1 MQSVQAYAVFVVC
14 CVLHCTTGQNPGTR
28 FTQAPPSTVS
38 GILGYDVTF
47 HWTFSFAVVKDW
59 NDFEQIFWG
68 MTDND
73 KRVTD
78 KYMTV
83 LKDGTAKVNYQLQP
97 SSLQSRLGVTKN
109 ISKDRCILDFVLKN
123 VTRRD
128 ATLKYGCT
136 AIVYGIHI
144 WNGPINL
151 VLRGKQLGIT
161 ANLVIPGE
169 VPARPEGIEMLIM
182 LIILYSKVKSRE
194 EGPGATRKVTATC
207 RKHGVPGWSPS

>member
-1 MQSVQAYAVFVVC
+1 M
-14 CVLHCTTGQNPGTR
+14 
-28 FTQAPPSTVS
+28 S

-47 HWTFSFAVVKDW
+47 HWTFSFAVDKDW
-59 NDFEQIFWG
+59 NDFTQIYWG
-68 MTDND
+68 MTDNS

-83 LKDGTAKVNYQLQP
+83 LKDGRAIVNYQLKP
-97 SSLQSRLGVTKN
+97 VSLQSRLGVTKN

-128 ATLKYGCT
+128 ASLAYGCT
-136 AIVYGIHI
+136 ATVFGIHI
-144 WNGPINL
+144 WNGPIYL
-151 VLRGKQLGIT
+151 ALRGKQFGIT
-161 ANLVIPGE
+161 ASLVIPGE

-194 EGPGATRKVTATC
+194 EGRTG
-207 RKHGVPGWSPS
+207 GVSGTVHEPKK